1 MWFHGQAGWAQAW
14 KELLRVSPAAQPA
27 CGVRVW
33 VCWWEGCL
41 YYMMLC
47 CCVCWAICRAHRLFR
62 IEVKCES
69 ALKPAV
75 KSNKF
80 AIVHTPQAIN
90 QQQLGAPIYVY
101 IYPITDLWLMPLPL
115 PMLCSAIRWP
125 FIMGNANKTPS
136 RADWVVIWPAV
147 SQIANHYRCLL
158 SLVPSALCDSLSF
171 WFSCRWQQLGMQRI
185 PLRTP
190 VVLVNC
196 QHVLRST
203 SWSWSRSKAL
213 ALV

>member
-1 MWFHGQAGWAQAW
+1 MWFHGQPGWAQAW

-33 VCWWEGCL
+33 VWVRGSEGCL
-41 YYMMLC
+41 YYTVLC
-47 CCVCWAICRAHRLFR
+47 CCVCWAICKAHRLFR

-80 AIVHTPQAIN
+80 AIVHSPQAIN
-90 QQQLGAPIYVY
+90 QQQLGALSIY
-101 IYPITDLWLMPLPL
+101 ISNNW
-115 PMLCSAIRWP
+115 PMADDDAVQCSVRWP
-125 FIMGNANKTPS
+125 FIMWNANKMPS

-158 SLVPSALCDSLSF
+158 SPVPSLVRALRLSF
-171 WFSCRWQQLGMQRI
+171 ILIFLQVTTTWNAKNSTANSRCLS
-185 PLRTP
+185 
-190 VVLVNC
+190 NC
-196 QHVLRST
+196 QHVLGST